1 MGGGF
6 PLPQVDA
13 GGRPLCLVCRLPA
26 APDPDPGAAVTPRP
40 RPPRSGAG
48 LRNASGFDP
57 GRGRAPLLGPRG
69 SGQHAAWM
77 ASGGKV
83 ASRHIIADAG
93 ATGFNSGIEAG
104 TEVACNQIEV
114 VIDGALSVC
123 SDSHT

>member
-1 MGGGF
+1 MRRG
-6 PLPQVDA
+6 DA
-13 GGRPLCLVCRLPA
+13 PGAGRREMRLPPLAGDALGGWARQVA
-26 APDPDPGAAVTPRP
+26 AESRAAMV
-40 RPPRSGAG
+40 SGKG
-48 LRNASGFDP
+48 RRDP